1 MRQSKVRAENV
12 QHTCDL
18 VVTPFPKTPFPALSL
33 PFQTP
38 ATQAISDVIL
48 EMSGNLSSNRRNVVN
63 FFIKNLEFFR
73 IDIYFE
79 IYCFILGVMVKVL
92 FSMVCSCPQ
101 HAEVAT

>member
-18 VVTPFPKTPFPALSL
+18 VVTPFPKTPFSALSL

-73 IDIYFE
+73 IDFE